1 MLMDES
7 STPGRMK
14 RISGRIGRVL
24 LAAAVAA
31 LAAGHA
37 VAQYPGGG
45 MGGSGGSGGGTYT
58 PGGGYGGSGKAIGIG
73 VGAAAG
79 AGLLFLAMHKG
90 SVTGCVQPA
99 EDGLRLVDE
108 KKNRSYAL
116 VSGDVLLTA
125 GQRVELRGSKAKN
138 TSGVATFTAKKLV
151 KELGPCETASPAG
164 GPGRTSAEVKPGQP

>member
-7 STPGRMK
+7 SIPGRMK

-31 LAAGHA
+31 LAAGRA

-58 PGGGYGGSGKAIGIG
+58 PGGGYGSSGKAIGIG

-79 AGLLFLAMHKG
+79 AGLLFLALHHTSM
-90 SVTGCVQPA
+90 TGCVQPTA
-99 EDGLRLVDE
+99 DGLRFVDD
-108 KKNRSYAL
+108 KKNASYTLESAGVPL
-116 VSGDVLLTA
+116 RA
-125 GQRVELRGSKAKN
+125 GQRAELQGKKAKDAA
-138 TSGVATFTAKKLV
+138 GAQMFTVKKLV
-151 KELGPCETASPAG
+151 KDLGSCDTPP
-164 GPGRTSAEVKPGQP
+164 PSAQAQPSAP

>member
-1 MLMDES
+1 MTTGRPRPATLGCIPIRSFAHKERSMLMNES
-7 STPGRMK
+7 STGGRMK
-14 RISGRIGRVL
+14 RISGRIARVL

-31 LAAGHA
+31 LAAGRA

-58 PGGGYGGSGKAIGIG
+58 PGGGYGSSGKAIGIG

-99 EDGLRLVDE
+99 EDGLRL
-108 KKNRSYAL
+108 
-116 VSGDVLLTA
+116 
-125 GQRVELRGSKAKN
+125 
-138 TSGVATFTAKKLV
+138 
-151 KELGPCETASPAG
+151 
-164 GPGRTSAEVKPGQP
+164 